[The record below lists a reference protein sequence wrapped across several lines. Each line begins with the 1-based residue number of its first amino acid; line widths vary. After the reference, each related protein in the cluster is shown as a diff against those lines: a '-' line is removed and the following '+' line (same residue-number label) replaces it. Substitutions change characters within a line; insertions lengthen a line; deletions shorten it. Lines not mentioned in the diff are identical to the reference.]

1 MIDLPGLEAVLRVA
15 DALRGTGLR
24 GVIDIVPAARTVLVR
39 CVDRAAVRRVEAAV
53 RSLDASA
60 RPVTA
65 PSREV
70 RIDVHYD
77 GPDLADV
84 AELAGLSVETV
95 VAAHSGTPW
104 RAAFGGFAPGF
115 AYLAEGDPRL
125 TVPRLAT
132 PRTAVPAG
140 SVAVASG
147 FSAVYPGASPG
158 GWRLL
163 GRAAAE
169 IWDPAREEPALIAP
183 GDTVRFSPVRERI
196 RAAASRRPADAFPGH
211 PPVRSAH
218 LDAPAG
224 AAEAPA
230 GEVGLRIEDPGL
242 LALVQDLGRPGR
254 AAIGVTESGA
264 MDRAAL
270 ERANRAVGNPPA
282 AAGIECLN
290 GGLVVRAE
298 RTLIAAVAGAACE
311 LRIEDPGGGRRVVL
325 ADAPFELRGGQT
337 LRLGD
342 ALRGL
347 RCYLAVRGGIA
358 GPSELGSLAHDSLS
372 GLGTA
377 PLRTGDALRVGA
389 EPASPVGGPQRAPAA
404 CDGPAVLRLVPG
416 PRNAWFAAGELD
428 RLCARVWRATPQSN
442 RIGVRLAAEDGSAG
456 LQRVREGELPS
467 EGAVRGALQVPPSGL
482 PVLFLADHPVTGG
495 YPVIGVVVDEDLD
508 LAGQLRPGD
517 PVRFRAVGP
526 DAIEPRRPAAQP
538 SRFDA
543 AVEVTFEVDGRRRAL
558 RLPPAVAETVERA
571 LEAAGDAALAEI
583 LIPLLRLRREPRLRD
598 VTMGE
603 AVD

>member
-1 MIDLPGLEAVLRVA
+1 MIDLPGLDAVLRVA
-15 DALRGTGLR
+15 DALRGARLH
-24 GVIDIVPAARTVLVR
+24 GVIDVVPAARTVLVR

-53 RSLDASA
+53 RSLAASA
-60 RPVTA
+60 GPVTV
-65 PSREV
+65 PPREV

-77 GPDLADV
+77 GPDLANV
-84 AELAGLSVETV
+84 AELAGLSVEAV

-125 TVPRLAT
+125 AVPRLAT

-140 SVAVASG
+140 SVAVAGG

-163 GRAAAE
+163 GRTTAE

-183 GDTVRFSPVRERI
+183 GDTVRFSPARERI
-196 RAAASRRPADAFPGH
+196 RAAASRTPEDAVPRH
-211 PPVRSAH
+211 PPSGRRG
-218 LDAPAG
+218 APAG
-224 AAEAPA
+224 AAEASA
-230 GEVGLRIEDPGL
+230 GEAGLRVEDPGL

-254 AAIGVTESGA
+254 AALGVTESGA

-270 ERANRAVGNPPA
+270 ERANRAVGNPAA

-290 GGLVVRAE
+290 GGLAVRAE

-311 LRIEDPGGGRRVVL
+311 LTIEDPGGGRRIVP

-337 LRLGD
+337 LRLGE
-342 ALRGL
+342 ARRGL
-347 RCYLAVRGGIA
+347 RCYLAVRGGIV

-377 PLRTGDALRVGA
+377 PLRPGDELRLGA
-389 EPASPVGGPQRAPAA
+389 EPASPVGGPQLAPAA

-416 PRNAWFAAGELD
+416 PRDAWFAAGELD
-428 RLCARVWRATPQSN
+428 RFCARVWRATPQSN
-442 RIGVRLAAEDGSAG
+442 RIGVRLEAEDGAAG
-456 LQRVREGELPS
+456 LRRAREGELPS
-467 EGAVRGALQVPPSGL
+467 EGTVRGALQVPPSGL

-517 PVRFRAVGP
+517 PVRFRTVDP
-526 DAIEPRRPAAQP
+526 DAIEPRRPAATP

-543 AVEVTFEVDGRRRAL
+543 PVKVTLEVDGRRRAL
-558 RLPPAVAETVERA
+558 RLPPAAAEAVERA
-571 LEAAGDAALAEI
+571 LETAGDAALAEI
-583 LIPLLRLRREPRLRD
+583 LTPLLRVPGIAA
-598 VTMGE
+598 GE